1 MSHASPKL
9 DSDGKRVRLGVK
21 YMYGA
26 CRDPLTAAE
35 RVRRT
40 QVYEEALASV
50 RLEGFE
56 LDEQVKELY
65 GRYISEELTLAE
77 VGSAIDELD
86 AREFGP
92 VRAARTSQWRP

>member
-65 GRYISEELTLAE
+65 AGTS
-77 VGSAIDELD
+77 VGN
-86 AREFGP
+86 
-92 VRAARTSQWRP
+92 

>member
-1 MSHASPKL
+1 MAL
-9 DSDGKRVRLGVK
+9 
-21 YMYGA
+21 A
-26 CRDPLTAAE
+26 ADPLTAAE

-65 GRYISEELTLAE
+65 GRYISGELTLAE

-92 VRAARTSQWRP
+92 VILSRHKRPQEPARSH